1 MKKHTRVCAKVN
13 LAVLKSNMWN
23 IYESLAPETQM
34 IMVLKADAYG
44 HGALPVA
51 KIAER
56 EAFVWGFAIAT
67 VEEARFLR
75 ENGIKKPLLTLGCL
89 FPEDYEDVIRHDIQV
104 MIYQVEVARALSKL
118 AVARNKSISVHIKL
132 DTGMGRLGFPIEEE
146 SIEHIQAI
154 QMLPNLNMVGLATHF
169 AKSDERD
176 KAYTKKQIERFLWM
190 KEALLKREIA
200 FTYSHCSNSAAMLD
214 IRHAHMDMVRVGIVL
229 HGLYPSEE
237 VKREEVKLK
246 PTLSLVSHVAHV
258 KWVEPGTPISYG
270 CTYVTKRRSRIVTIP
285 VGYADGYPRS
295 LSNKG
300 LVLIQGVKLPIVGR
314 VCMDYFMVDATAL
327 ENVAF
332 GEQVILIG
340 SQGEETIA
348 VEELS
353 ALSDRFNYEFMSNLG
368 KRIPR
373 EYR

>member
-104 MIYQVEVARALSKL
+104 MIYQVEVAKALSKL

-190 KEALLKREIA
+190 KEAQIGR
-200 FTYSHCSNSAAMLD
+200 
-214 IRHAHMDMVRVGIVL
+214 
-229 HGLYPSEE
+229 
-237 VKREEVKLK
+237 
-246 PTLSLVSHVAHV
+246 AHV
-258 KWVEPGTPISYG
+258 
-270 CTYVTKRRSRIVTIP
+270 
-285 VGYADGYPRS
+285 
-295 LSNKG
+295 
-300 LVLIQGVKLPIVGR
+300 
-314 VCMDYFMVDATAL
+314 
-327 ENVAF
+327 
-332 GEQVILIG
+332 
-340 SQGEETIA
+340 
-348 VEELS
+348 
-353 ALSDRFNYEFMSNLG
+353 
-368 KRIPR
+368 
-373 EYR
+373 